1 MPRLSLWKPTKT
13 NDYYFLDNT
22 IKEQFEIGG
31 TGAYV
36 HKYIGPQSLG
46 ETGDPAQPNYRAG
59 EEVDPI
65 TGDFTNLEGVINETK
80 IQDLLFMENRDRKY
94 DPCIYELRGVYN
106 VSDNDF
112 DLTQFG
118 LFLTNDVLFMTFHM
132 NHMVEIIGRRL
143 MPGDV
148 IELPHLLDD
157 LALDA
162 TKCDPIP
169 KFYVVQDA
177 NRGSEGFSAT
187 WMPHIWRVK
196 LSPITDSQEYAD
208 ILGNAEQEDSL
219 KNVISSYKKE
229 LDISNAIVE
238 AAEKADPIG
247 ESLTEHL
254 FGFDNTR
261 EIWEY
266 GETINSGTSFPSN
279 PNEGDYFVRTDF
291 QPKRLFVRRGSKW
304 QRLYDNVTAQTW
316 SEKTYNAEPFINN
329 DATTVV
335 ADKEFSERQAIS
347 KAILPRADAGGTTD
361 PLDGQINTGT
371 GTDTGTDTG
380 TTPDPELLYVDTD
393 YVADDYVEDAPS
405 PINENELYVATD
417 FVADDYVENS
427 PEPINNSYIVTD
439 YVASGYVED

>member
-59 EEVDPI
+59 MEVDPV
-65 TGDFTNLEGVINETK
+65 TGDFTNMEGVINETK

-94 DPCIYELRGVYN
+94 DPCIYEMRGVYN

-132 NHMVEIIGRRL
+132 NHMVEILGRRL

-148 IELPHLLDD
+148 VELPHLLDD

-208 ILGNAEQEDSL
+208 ILGNADEADSL

-229 LDISNAIVE
+229 LDISNAIVD
-238 AAEKADPIG
+238 AAEQADPVG
-247 ESLTEHL
+247 RPLSEHL
-254 FGFDNTR
+254 FGGAKLAEGEFPDDSN
-261 EIWEY
+261 WNY
-266 GETINSGTSFPSN
+266 GETISSGNSFPGA

-291 QPKRLFVRRGSKW
+291 QPKRLFVRRGTKW
-304 QRLYDNVTAQTW
+304 HRLYDNVTAQTW
-316 SEKTYNAEPFINN
+316 SDRTYNAGTFINN
-329 DATTVV
+329 DQTTVSP
-335 ADKEFSERQAIS
+335 DGKEFTERQS
-347 KAILPRADAGGTTD
+347 LSEAILPEADV
-361 PLDGQINTGT
+361 
-371 GTDTGTDTG
+371 G
-380 TTPDPELLYVDTD
+380 TTPIDQL
-393 YVADDYVEDAPS
+393 DDD
-405 PINENELYVATD
+405 I
-417 FVADDYVENS
+417 
-427 PEPINNSYIVTD
+427 
-439 YVASGYVED
+439 